1 MQRHARLI
9 SRVASAGLGLVFVA
23 LIVCTIWGAV
33 TIQRA
38 AERTRSA
45 VTFSQRYELVER
57 QLLTEASFVRVHGLD
72 PEGSGWYEERAA
84 AVATE
89 ATLSTIQSTG
99 GAKDRALAQ
108 RTTTDHDRY
117 IDVLLVLFS
126 QIDANAPEVPQTFK
140 RSARIFDA
148 MLGRIDA
155 RALEQHQY
163 AVASLGDLAA
173 TQNVIVRTIIVSSAL
188 GVVLL
193 SACLFVLGAYRRAM
207 ERGRSE
213 ELARLGRASLTD
225 SLTGLGNHRAYQEDL
240 ERDLSRVK
248 RHGGTLSLAVLDIDN
263 FKGVN
268 DRMGHVH
275 GDRVLAALG
284 DLLRGLRTEDRSFR
298 LGGDEFGIILASTK
312 PAGAAT
318 AMERLRQDAPAR
330 LYGATLS
337 IGIAS
342 TIEGHGVDS
351 ISLRAQADAAL
362 YAAKH
367 FGRNSIM
374 TYADAHS
381 NALVL
386 SHEKEQSVRR
396 LIDDGWLDVV
406 FQPIWDVGDAAPLGF
421 EALVRPPQAYSL
433 EGPQEAFDV
442 AERIGLAPALDAICL
457 RAIFARAGDLPPNV
471 LLFINIVPGTLDR
484 DLVAGTKLVDAVLAA
499 GLTPDRVVLELT
511 ERSMP
516 HLDVI
521 VREAKRLQGLGFK
534 LALDDTGAGNAGL
547 EVLRRLSVDFVKIDR
562 TVLMQAMAEP
572 IARAIMGG
580 IVAIARAMD
589 ACVIAEGVETVEAL
603 DFVCREVLGILPQH
617 TGVGGGVQGYL
628 LGRPSRAPWAELQL
642 ADYAGIVRACE
653 NVESTASRAAH

>member
-1 MQRHARLI
+1 M
-9 SRVASAGLGLVFVA
+9 
-23 LIVCTIWGAV
+23 
-33 TIQRA
+33 QRA

-45 VTFSQRYELVER
+45 VTLSQRYELVER
-57 QLLTEASFVRVHGLD
+57 QLLTEASLVRVHGLD

-99 GAKDRALAQ
+99 GAQDRALAQ
-108 RTTTDHDRY
+108 RTSTDHDRY

-126 QIDANAPEVPQTFK
+126 QIDANASEVPQTFK
-140 RSARIFDA
+140 RSARIFNA
-148 MLGRIDA
+148 MQGRVDA
-155 RALEQHQY
+155 RALKQHQF
-163 AVASLGDLAA
+163 AIASLGDLTA
-173 TQNVIVRTIIVSSAL
+173 TQTVIVRTMIVSSAL
-188 GVVLL
+188 GFVLL
-193 SACLFVLGAYRRAM
+193 NACLFVLGVYRRAM

-213 ELARLGRASLTD
+213 ELARLERSSLTD

-240 ERDLSRVK
+240 ERELARLK

-268 DRMGHVH
+268 DRMGYVH
-275 GDRVLAALG
+275 GDRVLAALAG
-284 DLLRGLRTEDRSFR
+284 LLRELRTEDRSFR
-298 LGGDEFGIILASTK
+298 LGGDEFGIILAPGK
-312 PAGAAT
+312 PGGAEI

-330 LYGATLS
+330 LHGATLS

-342 TIEGHGVDS
+342 TIEGHTVDA

-367 FGRNSIM
+367 FGRNSVM
-374 TYADAHS
+374 TYEHAHS
-381 NALVL
+381 NALVP
-386 SHEKEQSVRR
+386 SPDTEQSVRR
-396 LIDDGWLDVV
+396 LIDDGCLDVV
-406 FQPIWDVGDAAPLGF
+406 FQPIWDVGDAVPLGF
-421 EALVRPPQAYSL
+421 EALVRAPQAYGL

-457 RAIFARAGDLPPNV
+457 RAIFARAGDLPPNA
-471 LLFINIVPGTLDR
+471 LLFINIVPETLDR
-484 DLVAGTKLVDAVLAA
+484 NLVAGTKLVDAVLAV
-499 GLTPDRVVLELT
+499 GLTPNRVVIELT

-516 HLDVI
+516 RLDVI

-562 TVLMQAMAEP
+562 TVLMQAMTER
-572 IARAIMGG
+572 IARAILGG

-589 ACVIAEGVETVEAL
+589 AYVIAEGVETVEAL
-603 DFVCREVLGILPQH
+603 DFVCREVLGISPEH
-617 TGVGGGVQGYL
+617 TGVGGVQGYL
-628 LGRPSRAPWAELQL
+628 LGRPSRAPWEELQL
-642 ADYAGIVRACE
+642 ADYARIVRVQSEVDLATGLVADALRLARE
-653 NVESTASRAAH
+653 AGLPESGWVKQQE